1 LVRRRSRVQ
10 FPPEALFQQEPE
22 KDGMTML
29 ASLKQYLEHLQLE
42 QFFRKV
48 GDSAPGTLAKTV
60 EHFTVKE
67 GEKRDQI
74 VKSYFGQRGIRRMVD
89 AITGCLLEQPRLPS
103 EGRVL
108 DVGAGSGFFTVRVAR
123 RVRAE
128 IPKASFYAM
137 DLTPA
142 MLLSLAK
149 KKADIVPFVGLAEN
163 IRDSIEQT
171 RKHFSI
177 PFKFDAVFSTLMFHH
192 STRPERVFES
202 IKDALKKNGKAV
214 VVDLCEHSFEE
225 FRTEMGDVHLGF
237 KPENI
242 QAMARRHFA
251 DVKVEKLP
259 GICCESSGRSAEIF
273 IATMNNFP

>member
-1 LVRRRSRVQ
+1 
-10 FPPEALFQQEPE
+10 
-22 KDGMTML
+22 MTMR
-29 ASLKQYLEHLQLE
+29 ASFKEYVEHLQLE
-42 QFFRKV
+42 QLFKKL
-48 GDSAPGTLAKTV
+48 GASDPETLAKTV

-74 VKSYFGQRGIRRMVD
+74 VENYFGQGGKCRIVD
-89 AITGCLLEQPRLPS
+89 TITTCLLEQPRLPLK
-103 EGRVL
+103 GKVL
-108 DVGAGSGFFTVRVAR
+108 DVGAGTGFFTVRVAR
-123 RVRAE
+123 KVRVE
-128 IPKASFYAM
+128 TPNVSFYAM

-163 IRDSIEQT
+163 IRGSVKEA
-171 RKHFSI
+171 RKCFNV
-177 PFKFDAVFSTLMFHH
+177 PFKFDAVFSTLMLHH

-202 IKDALKKNGKAV
+202 IKETLKKHGGAI

-225 FRTEMGDVHLGF
+225 FKTEMGDVHLGF

-242 QAMARRHFA
+242 HAMARRHFA

-259 GICCESSGRSAEIF
+259 GIRCESSGRSAEVF
-273 IATMNNFP
+273 IATMKNFP

>member
-1 LVRRRSRVQ
+1 
-10 FPPEALFQQEPE
+10 LFQQEPE

-29 ASLKQYLEHLQLE
+29 ASFKQYLEHLQLE
-42 QFFRKV
+42 QLLKKV
-48 GDSAPGTLAKTV
+48 GASDPETLAKTV

-74 VKSYFGQRGIRRMVD
+74 VKNYFGQSGKRRIVD
-89 AITGCLLEQPRLPS
+89 TITRCLLEQPRLPL
-103 EGRVL
+103 EGKVL
-108 DVGAGSGFFTVRVAR
+108 DVGAGTGFFTVRVAR
-123 RVRAE
+123 KVKAE
-128 IPKASFYAM
+128 IPDVSFYAM

-163 IRDSIEQT
+163 IRGSIEQT
-171 RKHFSI
+171 RKHFNI
-177 PFKFDAVFSTLMFHH
+177 PFKFNAVFSTLMLHH
-192 STRPERVFES
+192 STSPERVFES
-202 IKDALKKNGKAV
+202 IKDALKKHGKAV

-225 FRTEMGDVHLGF
+225 FKAEMGDVHLGF

-259 GICCESSGRSAEIF
+259 GIRCESSGRSAEIF
-273 IATMNNFP
+273 IATMKNFP

>member
-1 LVRRRSRVQ
+1 MVRRRSRVQ

-29 ASLKQYLEHLQLE
+29 ASFKQYLEHLQLE
-42 QFFRKV
+42 QLLKKV
-48 GDSAPGTLAKTV
+48 GASDPETLAKTV

-74 VKSYFGQRGIRRMVD
+74 VKNYFGQSGKRRIVD
-89 AITGCLLEQPRLPS
+89 TITRCLLEHPRLPL
-103 EGRVL
+103 EGKVL
-108 DVGAGSGFFTVRVAR
+108 DVGAGTGFFTVRVAR
-123 RVRAE
+123 KVKAE
-128 IPKASFYAM
+128 IPDVSFYAM

-163 IRDSIEQT
+163 IRGSIEQT
-171 RKHFSI
+171 RKHFNI
-177 PFKFDAVFSTLMFHH
+177 PFKFDAVFSTLMLHH
-192 STRPERVFES
+192 STSPERVFES
-202 IKDALKKNGKAV
+202 IKDALKKHGKAV

-225 FRTEMGDVHLGF
+225 FKAEMGDVYLGF

-259 GICCESSGRSAEIF
+259 GIRCESSGRSAEIF
-273 IATMNNFP
+273 IATMKNFP

>member
-1 LVRRRSRVQ
+1 MVRRRSRVQ

-29 ASLKQYLEHLQLE
+29 ASFKEYLEHLQLE
-42 QFFRKV
+42 QLFNKL
-48 GDSAPGTLAKTV
+48 GAADPETLAETV

-67 GEKRDQI
+67 AEKRDQI
-74 VKSYFGQRGIRRMVD
+74 VRNYFGQSGVRRIVD
-89 AITGCLLEQPRLPS
+89 AITRCLLEQPRLPR
-103 EGRVL
+103 EGKVL
-108 DVGAGSGFFTVRVAR
+108 DVGAGTGFFTVRVAR
-123 RVRAE
+123 KVRAE
-128 IPKASFYAM
+128 IPSVSFYAM

-163 IRDSIEQT
+163 IRGSIEQT
-171 RKHFSI
+171 RKHFI
-177 PFKFDAVFSTLMFHH
+177 VPFKFDAVFSTLMLHH
-192 STRPERVFES
+192 STRPERFFES
-202 IKDALKKNGKAV
+202 IKETLKKHGKAV

-273 IATMNNFP
+273 IATMKNFP